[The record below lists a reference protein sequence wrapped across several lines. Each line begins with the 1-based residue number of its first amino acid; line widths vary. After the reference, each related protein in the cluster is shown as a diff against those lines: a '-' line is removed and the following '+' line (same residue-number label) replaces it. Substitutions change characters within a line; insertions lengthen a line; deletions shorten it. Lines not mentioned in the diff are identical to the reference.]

1 MMPEGDAIVALNM
14 MGKNLKVKGLTQEI
28 AEAAFPGLLNES
40 I

>member
-1 MMPEGDAIVALNM
+1 

-28 AEAAFPGLLNES
+28 AEAAFANVLNES